1 MTPVA
6 LVAFVAVYI
15 ALALAAWAAEH
26 RQARLADPAPE
37 PEPQRGGD
45 LFAPNLPKG
54 TR

>member
-15 ALALAAWAAEH
+15 ALALAGWAAEH
-26 RQARLADPAPE
+26 RQARLADPEPAPE
-37 PEPQRGGD
+37 PRGGD
-45 LFAPNLPKG
+45 LFAPNIPKG